1 MISKRSFTMLLK
13 DDLKKRSWLL
23 VMSFLVFCLI
33 FPGVILDNIQG
44 MISIYGETDLSPRFL
59 NALTYSGNNYYAL
72 AVVLMAAICAL
83 TGFSYI
89 YSRPKL
95 DFYHSLPVK
104 RETWLLLKAASG
116 LVIFAGATGAAAI
129 EELFMGA
136 IYHVADLNLVQAVLG
151 KFFLYL
157 LIFLVAYFLCLVA
170 MLMTG
175 KLLVSVLLVPLLFG
189 FTGLVAWLYRLF
201 ERTFYTG
208 YLEQEIPNL
217 FRKYPC
223 PATCMLDLTE
233 KWNQYVENGLSGDLP
248 FLELGILILFLLV
261 EILLSVC
268 LYRNRRSEAAGN
280 SVVFPKIGVLI
291 KILAVC
297 TVSLAVGIFLK
308 TFSYTQSDLWFFGG
322 MLWGCWY
329 LRESWISFIIQI
341 SGIC

>member
-136 IYHVADLNLVQAVLG
+136 IYHVADLNLAVVMPTTHLAWYSDTQYGYRYWEYISHELPEICRSFFRGMSDRREDTFAAGLSMGGYGAFKLG
-151 KFFLYL
+151 LRASDTFSAAASLSGGLDIVDIINAERHVGNQPLWRGILGDPASVPGSDNDLFALSEKLKASGKPLPKLFMWCGTEDFLYQQNL
-157 LIFLVAYFLCLVA
+157 KMRDHLN
-170 MLMTG
+170 
-175 KLLVSVLLVPLLFG
+175 
-189 FTGLVAWLYRLF
+189 GL
-201 ERTFYTG
+201 G
-208 YLEQEIPNL
+208 Y
-217 FRKYPC
+217 
-223 PATCMLDLTE
+223 DLTYRE
-233 KWNQYVENGLSGDLP
+233 TPGDHQWCYWDREIQNVLKWLPIQENQ
-248 FLELGILILFLLV
+248 
-261 EILLSVC
+261 
-268 LYRNRRSEAAGN
+268 
-280 SVVFPKIGVLI
+280 
-291 KILAVC
+291 
-297 TVSLAVGIFLK
+297 
-308 TFSYTQSDLWFFGG
+308 
-322 MLWGCWY
+322 
-329 LRESWISFIIQI
+329 
-341 SGIC
+341 

>member
-33 FPGVILDNIQG
+33 FPGVILDNVQG

-59 NALTYSGNNYYAL
+59 NALTYSGNNHYAL

-151 KFFLYL
+151 KFLLYL
-157 LIFLVAYFLCLVA
+157 LIFLVAYFL
-170 MLMTG
+170 
-175 KLLVSVLLVPLLFG
+175 
-189 FTGLVAWLYRLF
+189 
-201 ERTFYTG
+201 
-208 YLEQEIPNL
+208 
-217 FRKYPC
+217 
-223 PATCMLDLTE
+223 
-233 KWNQYVENGLSGDLP
+233 
-248 FLELGILILFLLV
+248 
-261 EILLSVC
+261 
-268 LYRNRRSEAAGN
+268 
-280 SVVFPKIGVLI
+280 
-291 KILAVC
+291 
-297 TVSLAVGIFLK
+297 
-308 TFSYTQSDLWFFGG
+308 
-322 MLWGCWY
+322 
-329 LRESWISFIIQI
+329 
-341 SGIC
+341 

>member
-136 IYHVADLNLVQAVLG
+136 IYHVADLNLAVVMPTTHLG
-151 KFFLYL
+151 WYTDMY
-157 LIFLVAYFLCLVA
+157 IGYDYFTYITKELPEICRGFA
-170 MLMTG
+170 LM
-175 KLLVSVLLVPLLFG
+175 
-189 FTGLVAWLYRLF
+189 
-201 ERTFYTG
+201 
-208 YLEQEIPNL
+208 
-217 FRKYPC
+217 
-223 PATCMLDLTE
+223 
-233 KWNQYVENGLSGDLP
+233 
-248 FLELGILILFLLV
+248 
-261 EILLSVC
+261 
-268 LYRNRRSEAAGN
+268 
-280 SVVFPKIGVLI
+280 
-291 KILAVC
+291 
-297 TVSLAVGIFLK
+297 
-308 TFSYTQSDLWFFGG
+308 
-322 MLWGCWY
+322 
-329 LRESWISFIIQI
+329 
-341 SGIC
+341 